1 MYSVVGD
8 LRMVETNRIVSAIL
22 QRQKE
27 LSADRSLLV
36 GISGV
41 DASGKST
48 IASVLVEE
56 LKKRG
61 LNAVSIGLDAW
72 HNPPETRFNDEN
84 PAEHFY
90 WHAFRFRELF
100 EQVINPLRR
109 NRSIRLTVDVT
120 RLPQNDVVSRSYDFQ
135 QVDAILLEGIF
146 LMKRLWRNQ
155 FDLAFWVECSFETA
169 LERAILRNQEGLS
182 EEEIIRDYREIYFP
196 AQRLHLAKDDPRSR
210 VNSVIENDDR
220 LPGRN

>member
-8 LRMVETNRIVSAIL
+8 LRIVETNRIVSAIL

-72 HNPPETRFNDEN
+72 HNPPETRFNEEN

-120 RLPQNDVVSRSYDFQ
+120 RLPQNDVVSRAYDFQ
-135 QVDAILLEGIF
+135 QVDA
-146 LMKRLWRNQ
+146 
-155 FDLAFWVECSFETA
+155 
-169 LERAILRNQEGLS
+169 
-182 EEEIIRDYREIYFP
+182 
-196 AQRLHLAKDDPRSR
+196 
-210 VNSVIENDDR
+210 
-220 LPGRN
+220 